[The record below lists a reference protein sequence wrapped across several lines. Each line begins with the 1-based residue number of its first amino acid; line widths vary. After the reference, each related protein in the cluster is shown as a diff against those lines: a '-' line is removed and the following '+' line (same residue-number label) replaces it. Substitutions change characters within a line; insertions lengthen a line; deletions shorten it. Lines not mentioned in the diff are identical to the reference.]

1 MIRFL
6 QTPGKA
12 KKIVLGGLLVI
23 ICGAMVITL
32 VPGGILGDAFGFS
45 AVPKGV
51 LAKVGDREIGM
62 QEVEQQARQVAR
74 RNFQGNVPAGLM
86 PFLRQRAAESLIQQK
101 ALLSLADRMGL
112 RATDADL
119 QDELQHG
126 SFAPYFFPNGNFIG
140 ADAYESFVN
149 QRINMSV
156 PQFEQ
161 AMKDDLTL
169 HKLMAAVQGPIV
181 VSPQEVEAEARQQN
195 TKVKILYAVISP
207 DELMKQIKATETEL
221 KAFYEQNKAR
231 YVNSIPEKRQVRYVV
246 IDPSKLESQVQV
258 TPQDL
263 QRYYHDHEGEFRVPE
278 QILLRQI
285 VVRVPLA
292 GPDGK
297 VDPKAVQEARAKAE
311 DIAKKLQ
318 GGANFADLAKKY
330 SDDGESA
337 KEGGLVGWV
346 ARGRLP
352 EIENQAFSLAK
363 GQSSGVVQSSIGFHI
378 LHVDDKQQAHLK
390 TPEEVKSQIEPII
403 RRDKA
408 QRLAENVANAIESQG
423 HSGDLE
429 KAAKAKGQEVLTSAF
444 VTRNDTLPGIG
455 TAPEVMSAIFSSP
468 AKAPPEVA
476 HTPQSNVIYQVTEIK
491 PPATPSFED
500 IKTRVEQD
508 FKSERAN
515 AMLGQRTQEV
525 ADRAKAD
532 HDLKKA
538 AQQLGAELRTSELV
552 TESSQVPEI
561 GVMSG
566 PASVVFTMKPG
577 EISGPL
583 NTGRNGVVLS
593 VLEKQEASGEELAKA
608 SAQVRESLLQRKREE
623 AMGLFVSDLRQRMEK
638 EGKIKINKQEWER
651 ITQGARSEP
660 GS

>member
-12 KKIVLGGLLVI
+12 KKIVLGGLLVL
-23 ICGAMVITL
+23 ICGAMVVTL

-45 AVPKGV
+45 SVPKGV
-51 LAKVGDREIGM
+51 LAKVGDRDVTI
-62 QEVEQQARQVAR
+62 QEVEQRARQAAR
-74 RNFQGNVPAGLM
+74 SNFQGNVPPGLM

-101 ALLSLADRMGL
+101 MLLSLADRMGL
-112 RATDADL
+112 KATDADL

-126 SFAPYFFPNGNFIG
+126 TFSPYFFPGGNFVG
-140 ADAYESFVN
+140 AEAYENFVN

-161 AMKDDLTL
+161 AMKDDLTMR
-169 HKLMAAVQGPIV
+169 KLSSAVQGPIS
-181 VSPQEVEAEARQQN
+181 VSPAEVEAEVRQQN
-195 TKVKILYAVISP
+195 TKARFLYAVISP
-207 DELMKQIKATETEL
+207 DELMKQIKPAEAEL

-231 YVNSIPEKRQVRYVV
+231 YTNAIPEKRQVRYVV
-246 IDPSKLESQVQV
+246 IDPGKLESQVQV
-258 TPQDL
+258 TLQDL

-285 VVRVPLA
+285 VVRVPLP

-311 DIAKKLQ
+311 DIARKLQ
-318 GGANFADLAKKY
+318 GGGSFADSAKKY
-330 SDDGESA
+330 SDEGESA

-346 ARGRLP
+346 TRGRMP

-363 GQSSGVVQSSIGFHI
+363 GQTSGVVQSSIGFHI

-390 TPEEVKSQIEPII
+390 PLEEVESQIEPVI

-408 QRLAENVANAIESQG
+408 QQLADNLANSIESQA
-423 HSGDLE
+423 HAGDLE
-429 KAAKAKGQEVLTSAF
+429 KVAKAKGQEVLSSGLVSRT
-444 VTRNDTLPGIG
+444 DTLPGIG
-455 TAPEVMSAIFSSP
+455 AAPEAISAIFSVP
-468 AKAPPEVA
+468 AKAPPEVVR
-476 HTPQSNVIYQVTEIK
+476 TPQNYVIYQVTEIK
-491 PPATPSFED
+491 PPATPSFEE

-508 FKSERAN
+508 FKTERAN
-515 AMLGQRTQEV
+515 AMLGQKTQEL
-525 ADRAKAD
+525 ADRAKAE

-538 AQQLGAELRTSELV
+538 AQQLGAEVKTSELV
-552 TESSQVPEI
+552 TQSSQVPDI
-561 GVMSG
+561 GIMSG
-566 PASVVFTMKPG
+566 PASVIFGMSPG

-593 VLEKQEASGEELAKA
+593 LLEKQAPSPEEMAKA
-608 SAQVRESLLQRKREE
+608 SPQVREALLQRKREE
-623 AMGLFVSDLRQRMEK
+623 AMGLFVADLRQRMEK
-638 EGKIKINKQEWER
+638 QGKIKLNKEEWNR
-651 ITQGARSEP
+651 ITQAARTEP